1 MKALFVLNSSTF
13 IYGANRSISGLLQN
27 IDFDYDL
34 MICKSF
40 TKKINEKEVREKFGR
55 HLKNIYV
62 IWLPRYRC
70 YPYDKSDLLGECS
83 HIVNNIIAFLCT
95 NKRRKIIRKG
105 EYDYVHLN
113 SIVLFP
119 IVDAVSKYVI
129 HVREILNPAY
139 KNINKVKKALR
150 NADGVIYIDVAT
162 QSAVERV
169 VVNHNSVLI
178 NNPFDMTGVQDV
190 NYEEN
195 LQKYGLSSQNTIFAM
210 VGQIMEV
217 KGSQL
222 VLQAFMKHTNPNSR
236 LLIVGNDNHAYA
248 KECKKMAEE
257 DKRIIFCGELQDTRG
272 IYRISDYIMRGDPQ
286 FCIGRTIYEG
296 LFSGSGVIIPGHE
309 EDLKKMQSGEGLR
322 DKIHFYEPGNAEAL
336 TKAIEECSEH
346 RMTDREFRSNIKD
359 YMGQYKLF
367 VDKIVRNEEEEI

>member
-40 TKKINEKEVREKFGR
+40 TKKINEKEVRKKFGR

-70 YPYDKSDLLGECS
+70 YPYDKSGLLGECS
-83 HIVNNIIAFLCT
+83 HIVNNIIAFLCA

-169 VVNHNSVLI
+169 VVNHNGILI
-178 NNPFDMTGVQDV
+178 NNPFDMTGVRDV
-190 NYEEN
+190 DYEEN
-195 LQKYGLSSQNTIFAM
+195 LKKSGVSSQNTIFSM
-210 VGQIMEV
+210 LGQIEEV
-217 KGSQL
+217 KGSRL
-222 VLQAFMKHTNPNSR
+222 VLQAFMKHANQNSR

-248 KECKKMAEE
+248 KKCKKIAEM

-272 IYRISDYIMRGDPQ
+272 VYRISDYIIRGESQ

-296 LFSGSGVIIPGHE
+296 LFSGAGVIIPGRE
-309 EDLKKMQSGEGLR
+309 DDLKRMKSGEELR
-322 DKIHFYEPGNAEAL
+322 DKIHFYEPGNAESLANI
-336 TKAIEECSEH
+336 IEECSEYK
-346 RMTDREFRSNIKD
+346 MTNREFRSNIQD
-359 YMGQYKLF
+359 YMEEYKLF
-367 VDKIVRNEEEEI
+367 INKIVWNEEEEI